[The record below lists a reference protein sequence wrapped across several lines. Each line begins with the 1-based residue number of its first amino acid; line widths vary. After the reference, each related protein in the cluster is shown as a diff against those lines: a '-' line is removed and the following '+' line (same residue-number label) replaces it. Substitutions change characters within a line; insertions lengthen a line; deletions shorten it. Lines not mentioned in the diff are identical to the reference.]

1 VTNRV
6 AAGATARS
14 DGGGSK
20 PEVEEEDGTRIAGCF
35 ERPIGS
41 ECERINS
48 EKKSIHNHRRYTTQ
62 LTHHKISRS
71 RKKLKYPQV

>member
-48 EKKSIHNHRRYTTQ
+48 EKNLYITTAGIQHNSPTTKFLGQ
-62 LTHHKISRS
+62 EKN
-71 RKKLKYPQV
+71 